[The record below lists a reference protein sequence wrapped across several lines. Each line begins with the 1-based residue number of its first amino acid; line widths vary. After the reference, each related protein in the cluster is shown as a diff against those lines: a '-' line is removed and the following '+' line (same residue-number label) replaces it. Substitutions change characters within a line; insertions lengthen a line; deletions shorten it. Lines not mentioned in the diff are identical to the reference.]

1 MLSRRN
7 FLLKAGA
14 AGLLTAMG
22 NNAFAQGRG
31 LRDTPGPLPQSS
43 NVIPATSYVHPTL
56 YTGSTADVGLAIV
69 CAIDISGSVSSDT
82 GEFQSQVQSLANAI
96 ASDDFRESIFY
107 PGGPESVALCVI
119 DFESNSKLQI
129 PWVDFRE
136 NDRHKFLQFAEE
148 VMNIRRR
155 SNGGTDQSSAM
166 ENAAYCYSNMPFGAD
181 NKALNIMTDGTGN
194 ATTAQQWNRILAQ
207 EHEATVYALTTNT
220 GSTWLNEWCEDN
232 LITPSNRYTK
242 RNGRPLSGGFVHE
255 VATERQTQ
263 ITRAEGGNMA
273 AYNDQV
279 LLAFRRQ
286 VILQT
291 ASLDIIDPRQ
301 CHEFNCTRL
310 ASANINPFPANDIV

>member
-1 MLSRRN
+1 MDRRSFMLGI
-7 FLLKAGA
+7 GA
-14 AGLLTAMG
+14 VGL
-22 NNAFAQGRG
+22 FAAATKDGYAQVGDG
-31 LRDTPGPLPQSS
+31 STDTNRVSS
-43 NVIPATSYVHPTL
+43 NVIPPATFVHPQL
-56 YTGSTADVGLAIV
+56 YSGSTEDVGLAIV

-82 GEFQSQVQSLANAI
+82 GEFQSQIQSLANAI

-136 NDRHKFLQFAEE
+136 NNRLKFLQFAEE
-148 VMNIRRR
+148 VRNIRRR
-155 SNGGTDQSSAM
+155 SDGGTDHSAAM
-166 ENAAYCYSNMPFGAD
+166 ENAAYCYTYMPFGAD
-181 NKALNIMTDGTGN
+181 NKALNIMTDGTGY

-220 GSTWLNEWCEDN
+220 GNDGLNKWAKEN
-232 LITPSNRYTK
+232 LITPPNTYIK
-242 RNGRPLSGGFVHE
+242 ENGRPLSGGFVHE
-255 VATERQTQ
+255 VATEHQTQ
-263 ITRAEGGNMA
+263 ISRAEGGNMA

-291 ASLDIIDPRQ
+291 ASLDITDPRQ
-301 CHEFNCTRL
+301 CHEFNCIRY
-310 ASANINPFPANDIV
+310 ASANGTTFPANDIV